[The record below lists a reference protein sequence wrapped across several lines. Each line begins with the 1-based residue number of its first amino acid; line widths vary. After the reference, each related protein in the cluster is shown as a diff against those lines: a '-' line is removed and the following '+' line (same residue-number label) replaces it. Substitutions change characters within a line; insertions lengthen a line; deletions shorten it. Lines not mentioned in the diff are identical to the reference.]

1 MRLSPFAAV
10 VAACVLTLT
19 ACGDDGDD
27 PSSKEETSPSAS
39 TTDAGGKDSK
49 GKDTKGDEQ
58 TPNDGL
64 PGTDVCQTLNVA
76 DIEGVFGVDLK
87 GGDFSPGVCR
97 FADPSNPAGASVGI
111 SQTALAAAG
120 GIDTLKTSVGV
131 FVNGKPVEVP
141 DVGDAAVVVVGK
153 GPIGDTAIS
162 AGAVAIEDNLIQ
174 VNVTPGA
181 GVNPKDLEE
190 KTVELLELMVATF

>member
-27 PSSKEETSPSAS
+27 PSSEEKSPSPSAS
-39 TTDAGGKDSK
+39 SEGTEPAGKDK
-49 GKDTKGDEQ
+49 GKDK
-58 TPNDGL
+58 TPDDGV
-64 PGTDVCQTLNVA
+64 PGTNICESLEVKDVGEVLGIA
-76 DIEGVFGVDLK
+76 LK
-87 GGDFSPGVCR
+87 GGDSSQGVCR
-97 FADPSNPAGASVGI
+97 FADPGNPAGASVGVT
-111 SQTALAAAG
+111 QTALAAAG
-120 GIDTLKTSVGV
+120 GIETLKTSVSV